1 MENADKGKKRVN
13 NTLSIKNSGNSENF
27 FDIFADSESDVD
39 TSVRAEADQE
49 QEQGIDFECEG

>member
-1 MENADKGKKRVN
+1 MENADKEKKRVN
-13 NTLSIKNSGNSENF
+13 NTVSIKNSGNSENF
-27 FDIFADSESDVD
+27 FDIFTDSESDVD